1 MIVGDDK
8 SDTLAKALF
17 SSPSSLSRAL
27 PMKILAIHSINDDPQ
42 GASAAMISRL
52 ENSIDRQLRLR
63 LRYHECEWKKKEDGD
78 GDGDSHPLKRLQDK
92 LEKFGLSYIP
102 LNHDGSLVMNNPIDA
117 SSKRYFFKQVEAQ
130 KETDVIIPNPKDVL
144 LGRGRPYQEFPGN
157 IALANELDAQREAYK
172 GKKDRR
178 AAKTNISTQIVKH
191 ITANGGRFLQKV
203 NDRWVVVPDIKAR
216 EKIAHGFRMPRTKR
230 PREEEEGQTAS
241 LETA

>member
-8 SDTLAKALF
+8 SDTLAQALF

-27 PMKILAIHSINDDPQ
+27 PMKILAIHCINDDPQ

-52 ENSIDRQLRLR
+52 ENSTDRQLRLR

-78 GDGDSHPLKRLQDK
+78 GDGHPLKRLQDK

-102 LNHDGSLVMNNPIDA
+102 LNHDGSLVMNNPIDP
-117 SSKRYFFKQVEAQ
+117 SSKRYFFKQAEAQ

-157 IALANELDAQREAYK
+157 IALANELDARREAYK
-172 GKKDRR
+172 GKKENR

-216 EKIAHGFRMPRTKR
+216 EKIAHGFRMPRKKR
-230 PREEEEGQTAS
+230 PREEEEGQNAS